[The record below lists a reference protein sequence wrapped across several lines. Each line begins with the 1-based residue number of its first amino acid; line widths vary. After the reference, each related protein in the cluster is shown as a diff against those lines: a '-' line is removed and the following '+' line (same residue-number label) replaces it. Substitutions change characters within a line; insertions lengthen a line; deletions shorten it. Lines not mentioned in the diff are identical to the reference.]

1 MKLQYKLYFFFVG
14 VVILP
19 LLVATV
25 AASIILSRSGTE
37 TYESRINSALAAAS
51 VIVSGQEQVLAGDFQ
66 QALKS
71 TDVPALGGSDA
82 TARTNALTA
91 LMNQTGAQGAL
102 ISDAA
107 GGIVTS
113 SGSTNGEA
121 PPMLASS
128 TGLPIAGGG
137 QWQLNVFRELGA
149 DALESIF
156 NSQGLQW
163 GLISDSAMVPADT
176 LASTLDIPKEV
187 INKKTVLWAGVTNDV
202 VGAASGQ
209 ALKVGIGLM
218 ALVAV
223 LAGVMGYLLARTIT
237 SPLRQL
243 TDAASA
249 GSRGDLES
257 RVDVRSQDEIG
268 SLATS
273 FNQMQDN
280 LQKYILDLEESRTQL
295 LLALSYAGD
304 ILGSTSDRNRLMKVT
319 AEAARLAT
327 GADAIW
333 AELFES
339 REPPGH
345 QAVSAGV
352 PAVFFEDERRAA
364 VHRFCREI
372 ASGEAPAGEVAGWDS
387 GYQILGYPMLHDKK
401 MLGVL
406 AAVYPEG
413 VQLEESSRKI
423 ISSLAIQAAS
433 ALKNVSTSDLQRLLS
448 LTDPM
453 TGLSNFR
460 YLSSYIDREMKKSRR
475 YEHNL
480 TLAILDLDDFKKV
493 NDEYGHPVGD
503 TLLKA
508 VGETLLG
515 SIRSVDMVA
524 RYGGEEFA
532 AVFPETGKAAVM
544 GVLEKLRREVAAMT
558 MPGFPKIRMTVSIG
572 VASFP
577 EDAHDKNSLLIR
589 ADQALYVS
597 KAEGKNRVTAA

>member
-1 MKLQYKLYFFFVG
+1 MKLQYKLYLFFAG
-14 VVILP
+14 VVVLP

-25 AASIILSRSGTE
+25 AASVILSRSGTG
-37 TYESRINSALAAAS
+37 TYESRINSALTAAS
-51 VIVSGQEQVLAGDFQ
+51 AIVSGQEQALAGDFQ

-71 TDVPALGGSDA
+71 TDVPALVGSDA
-82 TARTNALTA
+82 AAQTNALTV

-102 ISDAA
+102 ISDAG
-107 GGIVTS
+107 GGIISS
-113 SGSTNGEA
+113 SGSTSGEA

-128 TGLPIAGGG
+128 TTLPVAGGG
-137 QWQLNVFRELGA
+137 QWQISVYRELGS

-176 LASTLDIPKEV
+176 LASTLDIPQEV
-187 INKKTVLWAGVTNDV
+187 TSRQAVLWAGVTNDV
-202 VGAASGQ
+202 VGAASSQ

-218 ALVAV
+218 AMVAA

-304 ILGSTSDRNRLMKVT
+304 ILGSTSNRNRLVKVT

-345 QAVSAGV
+345 KAVSAGV
-352 PAVFFEDERRAA
+352 PAVFFEDERRASMRRYC
-364 VHRFCREI
+364 HEI
-372 ASGEAPAGEVAGWDS
+372 ASGKVPAGEVASWAS

-401 MLGVL
+401 MLGIL

-423 ISSLAIQAAS
+423 VSSLAIQAAS

-448 LTDPM
+448 LTDSM

-460 YLSSYIDREMKKSRR
+460 YLSSYIDRELEKSRR
-475 YEHNL
+475 YGHDL

-508 VGETLLG
+508 VGKTLLG
-515 SIRSVDMVA
+515 SIRNVDMVA

-532 AVFPETGKAAVM
+532 AVFPETGKAAAM
-544 GVLEKLRREVAAMT
+544 GVLEKLRREVVAIT
-558 MPGFPKIRMTVSIG
+558 IPGFPKIRMTVSIG

-577 EDAHDKNSLLIR
+577 DDARDKNSLLMR
-589 ADQALYVS
+589 ADQALYIS
-597 KAEGKNRVTAA
+597 KAQGKNRVTAA

>member
-1 MKLQYKLYFFFVG
+1 MKLQYKLYLFFAG

-25 AASIILSRSGTE
+25 AASIILSRTGTE
-37 TYESRINSALAAAS
+37 TYDNRINSALAAAS

-66 QALKS
+66 HALKS

-82 TARTNALTA
+82 SARANALTA

-102 ISDAA
+102 ITDA
-107 GGIVTS
+107 GGDIISS
-113 SGSTNGEA
+113 SGSTNDEA

-128 TGLPIAGGG
+128 TTLPVAGGE
-137 QWQLNVFRELGA
+137 WRLSVYRKLGS
-149 DALESIF
+149 DALASIF
-156 NSQGLQW
+156 DSQGLQW
-163 GLISDSAMVPADT
+163 GLINDNTMVPADM
-176 LASTLDIPKEV
+176 LASTLDIPQEV
-187 INKKTVLWAGVTNDV
+187 ISKKAVLWAGVNNGV

-209 ALKVGIGLM
+209 ALSVGLGLM

-223 LAGVMGYLLARTIT
+223 LAGVMGVLMARTIT
-237 SPLRQL
+237 SPLRQI

-257 RVDVRSQDEIG
+257 RVDVRSQDELG
-268 SLATS
+268 SLAAS

-304 ILGSTSDRNRLMKVT
+304 ILGSTSNRNRLVKVT

-345 QAVSAGV
+345 KAVSAGV
-352 PAVFFEDERRAA
+352 PGDFFEDERRARM
-364 VHRFCREI
+364 HRFCQDI
-372 ASGEAPAGEVAGWDS
+372 SSGKVPAGDTSSWAS
-387 GYQILGYPMLHDKK
+387 GYQIMGYPMFHEQK

-413 VQLEESSRKI
+413 VELEESSRKI
-423 ISSLAIQAAS
+423 VSSLAIQAAS

-448 LTDPM
+448 LTDSM
-453 TGLSNFR
+453 TGLSNYR
-460 YLSSYIDREMKKSRR
+460 YLSSYIDRELKKSHR
-475 YEHNL
+475 YSHNL
-480 TLAILDLDDFKKV
+480 TMAILDLDDFKKV

-503 TLLKA
+503 TVLRA
-508 VGETLLG
+508 VADALQN

-532 AVFPETGKAAVM
+532 VVFPETGKTAAM
-544 GVLEKLRREVAAMT
+544 GVLEKLRREIAAIT
-558 MPGFPKIRMTVSIG
+558 IPGFPKIRMTVSIG
-572 VASFP
+572 VASYP
-577 EDAHDKNSLLIR
+577 DDARDKNSLLMR
-589 ADQALYVS
+589 ADKALYLS
-597 KAEGKNRVTAA
+597 KTRGKNRVTAA